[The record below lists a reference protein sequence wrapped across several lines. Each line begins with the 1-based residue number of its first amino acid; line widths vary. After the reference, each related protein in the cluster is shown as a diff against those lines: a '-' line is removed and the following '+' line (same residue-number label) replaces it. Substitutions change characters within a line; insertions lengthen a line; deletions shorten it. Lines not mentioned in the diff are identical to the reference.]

1 MLVVI
6 GWTRSGPSPMLSGT
20 QSKQDHDHR
29 VTTSKTTPVALR
41 GMWPF
46 GLWLAIFY
54 VGWLLIVVVGDHWG
68 TVQSHWPIALAMS
81 FGSYIAGSTP
91 MGGGSIGFPV
101 LVLFFELP
109 GSLGR
114 NFGLAVQSIG
124 MVSASIYIFSARR
137 PLDYGLLRPAL
148 LGALVGTPLGAAFVA
163 PFVPDL
169 WVKLTF
175 AVVWCSFGIMHLV
188 KLNELVNA
196 KGESERWRSWDRP
209 IGLAIGITGGVVSS
223 VTGVGIDMIVYAT
236 LVLLYRADLKISI
249 PTSVVLM
256 AFASVVGIASNV
268 FLSRINPSL
277 YSIDPEVFANW
288 LAAAPVVALG
298 APFGAIVV
306 NLISRKPTLILVSS
320 LCIAQFVWTIVH
332 ERVSGMALVGAI
344 VAVLAVNAVFHF
356 LYRMGRYEIPSETPL
371 AELAVES
378 DSEHG
383 L

>member
-1 MLVVI
+1 MPNDTL
-6 GWTRSGPSPMLSGT
+6 GLGKGDAERTNSM
-20 QSKQDHDHR
+20 
-29 VTTSKTTPVALR
+29 TSRDSLLR
-41 GMWPF
+41 MWPF
-46 GLWLAIFY
+46 GLWLMAFYAI
-54 VGWLLIVVVGDHWG
+54 WLLIVIAGDHWQ

-137 PLDYGLLRPAL
+137 PLDRGLMRPAL
-148 LGALVGTPLGAAFVA
+148 LGTLVGTPLGAAFVA

-175 AVVWCSFGIMHLV
+175 AVVWCSFGIMHLM

-196 KGESERWRSWDRP
+196 KGESERWRAWDRP
-209 IGLAIGITGGVVSS
+209 IGLAIGVTGGVVSS
-223 VTGVGIDMIVYAT
+223 ITGVGIDMIVYAI

-268 FLSRINPSL
+268 VLSRIHPGL
-277 YSIDPEVFANW
+277 YPMDPEVFANW

-306 NLISRKPTLILVSS
+306 NLISRKPTLILVST
-320 LCIAQFVWTIVH
+320 LCILQFVWTIVQ
-332 ERVSGMALVGAI
+332 EQVSGLALLGA
-344 VAVLAVNAVFHF
+344 VAAVLTVNAGFHL
-356 LYRMGRYEIPSETPL
+356 LYHWGRGESAIGEPL
-371 AELAVES
+371 AEALQPAVVEIGG
-378 DSEHG
+378 EET
-383 L
+383 